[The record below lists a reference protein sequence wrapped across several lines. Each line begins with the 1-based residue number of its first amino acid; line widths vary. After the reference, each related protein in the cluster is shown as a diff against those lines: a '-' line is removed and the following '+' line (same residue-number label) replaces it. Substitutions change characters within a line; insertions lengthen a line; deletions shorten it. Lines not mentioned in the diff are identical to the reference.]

1 MNAQTQ
7 SISDPTRAA
16 GARRGGLNWSWFR
29 IVWAITAKDLWDAL
43 KNKNT
48 LGALLSV
55 LFMIA
60 FYKYL
65 PVLLAG
71 ERPNYLLVYDPGASS
86 LGIALENGG
95 AFEVVRYPTY
105 DLLLAQLTEGDAPE
119 LGVVIPAEYDA
130 IVASDGVPELE
141 AHVMRWVTPQEA
153 AGLKRA
159 LEAHILELTS
169 VPAQVRL
176 AAEPVQMRPDL
187 NGYNVTPS
195 IALLYSLIIIGVAF
209 VPHLMIEEK
218 RAKTLE
224 ALLVSPAGPG
234 QVTVAK
240 ALTGLAYGLLT
251 AGVTFAFFANAI
263 AQWPLAV
270 LTAAAGALFCVSVGL
285 LFGALVENRQQLMIW
300 SWTAILPMFA
310 PVLVILLEELMP
322 DTVVAVSR
330 WLPTTAIF
338 RMLHVACTDQGAFLL
353 WGPWL
358 GLLLLWTA
366 PFLVAVTWLVR
377 RADR

>member
-1 MNAQTQ
+1 MNAQTH
-7 SISDPTRAA
+7 SLSDPTPATD
-16 GARRGGLNWSWFR
+16 ARRGGLNRNWLR
-29 IVWAITAKDLWDAL
+29 VVWAITAKDLWDAL
-43 KNKNT
+43 KNRNT
-48 LGALLSV
+48 LAALLSV

-65 PVLLAG
+65 PVLLAD

-95 AFEVVRYPTY
+95 AFEVVRYRTY
-105 DLLLAQLTEGDAPE
+105 DLMITKLAEGDTPE

-130 IVASDGVPELE
+130 IVAGDGVPELE
-141 AHVMRWVTPQEA
+141 AHVMRWVTPPEA

-159 LEAHILELTS
+159 LEAHLLELTG

-195 IALLYSLIIIGVAF
+195 IALLYSLIIIGVTF

-218 RAKTLE
+218 RARTLD

-240 ALTGLAYGLLT
+240 ALTGLIYGLLT
-251 AGVTFAFFANAI
+251 AGVVFAFFANAI

-270 LTAAAGALFCVSVGL
+270 LAAAAGALFCVSVGL

-310 PVLVILLEELMP
+310 PVLVFLLEELMP
-322 DTVVAVSR
+322 DGVVAVSR
-330 WLPTTAIF
+330 WLPTAAIF
-338 RMLHVACTDQGAFLL
+338 KLFHVACTDQGAFML